1 MKRPSSGAVSC
12 SITGSSAGGCG
23 AGDGGVVANGALVV
37 IDAVVPVGVLVAG
50 LMTEDVAGAVA
61 AGSDS
66 HGGTAAACC
75 GAADDVE
82 GEGASGAEVSLRLT
96 CA

>member
-1 MKRPSSGAVSC
+1 M
-12 SITGSSAGGCG
+12 
-23 AGDGGVVANGALVV
+23 ANGVLVV
-37 IDAVVPVGVLVAG
+37 IDAAAPVGVLVAG

-66 HGGTAAACC
+66 HGGTAAAYC

-82 GEGASGAEVSLRLT
+82 GKGASGAGVSLRLT

>member
-1 MKRPSSGAVSC
+1 M
-12 SITGSSAGGCG
+12 
-23 AGDGGVVANGALVV
+23 ANGVLVV
-37 IDAVVPVGVLVAG
+37 IDAAAPVGVLVAG
-50 LMTEDVAGAVA
+50 LMTENAAGAMA